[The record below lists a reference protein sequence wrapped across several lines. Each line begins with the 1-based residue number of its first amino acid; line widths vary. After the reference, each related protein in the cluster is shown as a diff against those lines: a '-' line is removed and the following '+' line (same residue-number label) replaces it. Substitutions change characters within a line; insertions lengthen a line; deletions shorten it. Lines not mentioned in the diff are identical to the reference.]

1 MMKFYAKKGKSPLLC
16 RELLRNPRKEQK
28 QAHLNR
34 TVKGCFYQFRHL
46 LKRKT
51 PVFALHT
58 LHRSYHHCSYLR

>member
-1 MMKFYAKKGKSPLLC
+1 MMKFYAKKGKSPLFC

-28 QAHLNR
+28 QTHLNR

-58 LHRSYHHCSYLR
+58 LHR